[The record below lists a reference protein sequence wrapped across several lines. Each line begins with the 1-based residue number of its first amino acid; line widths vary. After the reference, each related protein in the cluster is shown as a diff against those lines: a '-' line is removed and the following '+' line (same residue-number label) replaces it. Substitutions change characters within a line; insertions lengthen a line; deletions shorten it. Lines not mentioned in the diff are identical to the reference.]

1 MNYYNEIKQELI
13 NNEVYKKVKDYSKNR
28 SDLNTYYNVGK
39 LLIEAQGGEER
50 AKYGNKLIEEYSF
63 KLTKELGIGYSTRNL
78 KRMRKFYLY
87 SEKGTAVMAQLTW
100 THYIELLTLSDIDE
114 INYYIKISIDQNL
127 SYREL
132 HQKIKSKEYERLSI
146 ETKEKLIKQKDIKIN
161 DLVKNPI
168 LIKNSYNYTDI
179 SEKILKQLILDNLPS
194 FMRELGEGFC
204 FIDKEYKIKI
214 GSSYNYIDLLLYNI
228 KYNCYVVIELKVT
241 ELKKDHIGQIE
252 TYMNYINK
260 NIKTIYQEN
269 TIGIIICKKDNEF
282 IMEYCS
288 NPKIFETTYKI
299 EI

>member
-1 MNYYNEIKQELI
+1 MP
-13 NNEVYKKVKDYSKNR
+13 
-28 SDLNTYYNVGK
+28 
-39 LLIEAQGGEER
+39 
-50 AKYGNKLIEEYSF
+50 
-63 KLTKELGIGYSTRNL
+63 
-78 KRMRKFYLY
+78 
-87 SEKGTAVMAQLTW
+87 AQLTW
-100 THYIELLTLSDIDE
+100 SHFTELLILKNINE

-132 HQKIKSKEYERLSI
+132 HQKIKSKEYERLSL
-146 ETKEKLIKQKDIKIN
+146 ETKEKLIKQEDIKIN

-179 SEKILKQLILDNLPS
+179 SERILKQLILEDLPS

-204 FIDKEYKIKI
+204 FIDKEYKIKL
-214 GSSYNYIDLLLYNI
+214 GNSYNYIDLLLYNI
-228 KYNCYVVIELKVT
+228 KHNCYVVIELKVT
-241 ELKKDHIGQIE
+241 ELKKQHIGQIE
-252 TYMNYINK
+252 TYMNYIDK
-260 NIKTIYQEN
+260 NIKTIYQDN